1 MWTLAFEFSSDVR
14 SVAVVR
20 EGANP
25 VVAGRAVVKEVRRTP
40 GLALVQAALQEASVD
55 RGQITRLAVG
65 LGPGS
70 YTGIRIALALA
81 QGWQLA
87 AGVPSVG
94 LCSAEVMIEQEWR
107 RGRRGKVHVV
117 VDAQRGDL
125 YHGVYGLAESGWET
139 VAGLKIEPASALL
152 LDGCDWI
159 SPEAAPRLDWAE
171 PVFPDAGV
179 LGCMAAHHP
188 NPVPAAVL
196 EPVYLRETAFLKAPP
211 VRLIPGI
218 TIQ

>member
-20 EGANP
+20 GGAKP
-25 VVAGRAVVKEVRRTP
+25 VVAGRAVVKDVRRTP
-40 GLALVQAALQEASVD
+40 GLALVQAAMQEASVD
-55 RGQITRLAVG
+55 RGQITRLAIG

-87 AGVPSVG
+87 SGASSVG
-94 LCSAEVMIEQEWR
+94 LCSAEVMIEQVWR
-107 RGRRGKVHVV
+107 LGRRGKVHVV

-125 YHGVYGLAESGWET
+125 YHGVYGLVETGWET
-139 VAGLKIEPASALL
+139 VTGLKIEPASALSA
-152 LDGCDWI
+152 DGADWI
-159 SPEAAPRLDWAE
+159 SPEAVPSLDWAE
-171 PVFPDAGV
+171 PVFPDAGI
-179 LGCMAAHHP
+179 LGCMAVNHP
-188 NPVPAAVL
+188 SPVPAAML

-218 TIQ
+218 TIP